1 MDKDLAKKYY
11 LRPEIQKA
19 ILNFAKDREIAV
31 FFTNYFK
38 KRPDILEHLSDVKAF
53 AEMGLTSFHG
63 SEERWTNALLLS
75 PTISEEEKENNRCGW
90 DLILDLDGVD
100 FEYAKIFGKIIV
112 DYLTEIGI
120 KNLSVKFS
128 GNKGFH
134 IGIPFEAMPKYL
146 GIQETRKLFPDLPR
160 KISGFL
166 IKELEN
172 KIIAEILKRDKS
184 IENIAQKYNIDISDL
199 IISENGIEKLN
210 YLRLIEIDTILISSR
225 HLFRSPYSFNEKS
238 GLVSIPINKF
248 RIMEFQKDEAKP
260 ENVDPKKYEDFEFLK
275 YDSSY
280 NQDARIL
287 FEKTED
293 FSMVEGID
301 IDQLARNI
309 KMVKKEI
316 DFAKTSQF
324 KKTNLKLSFAI
335 PEGEIFEINEEV
347 NYVDFPETIKYLLEN
362 KIVDGKKR
370 ALFVLLTYLYSI
382 NYSTENINSIVEEWN
397 LKQDDPLKPN
407 YIQAQKVWF
416 KNQKNKISTPNYNN
430 DNYYKSIGVPV
441 EIIQSDISKF
451 GKFKIKNPLHHTF
464 TLIQQK
470 NAKKENK
477 QKESK
482 KKDKK
487 EELHKEIEK

>member
-11 LRPEIQKA
+11 SRPEIQKA
-19 ILNFAKDREIAV
+19 LLNFAKDREIGV
-31 FFTNYFK
+31 YLNTFFV
-38 KRPDILEHLSDVKAF
+38 KRPDILEHISDVRNFVEKGA
-53 AEMGLTSFHG
+53 TSFHA
-63 SEERWTNALLLS
+63 SEERWTNPLLLS
-75 PTISEEEKENNRCGW
+75 LTISEDEKENNRCGW

-134 IGIPFEAMPKYL
+134 LGIPFEAMPKYL
-146 GIQETRKLFPDLPR
+146 GIQETRKLFPELPK

-166 IKELEN
+166 IKELES
-172 KIIAEILKRDKS
+172 KMISEILKRDGS
-184 IENIAQKYNIDISDL
+184 IENIAQKYNLDISEL
-199 IISENGIEKLN
+199 ILNENGVEKLN
-210 YLRLIEIDTILISSR
+210 YLRLIEIDTILIATR

-238 GLVSIPINKF
+238 GLVSIPIEKN
-248 RIMEFQKDEAKP
+248 RILEFQKDEAKP
-260 ENVDPKKYEDFEFLK
+260 ENVDPKKYEDFEFLN
-275 YDSSY
+275 Y
-280 NQDARIL
+280 NSEYKQDARIL

-293 FSMVEGID
+293 FFIVEGID
-301 IDQLARNI
+301 IDQLAKNI

-324 KKTNLKLSFAI
+324 KKTNLKLSYAI

-347 NYVDFPETIKYLLEN
+347 MFADFPETIKYLLDN

-382 NYSTENINSIVEEWN
+382 NYTNENIITIIEEWN
-397 LKQDDPLKPN
+397 SKQDEPLKPN
-407 YIQAQKVWF
+407 YIQAQKSWF

-430 DNYYKSIGVPV
+430 DNYYKSIGVPA
-441 EIIQSDISKF
+441 EIINSDVTKF
-451 GKFKIKNPLHHTF
+451 GKLKIKNPLHHTF
-464 TLIQQK
+464 TLIQQR
-470 NAKKENK
+470 NAKKE
-477 QKESK
+477 ST
-482 KKDKK
+482 KKDKNKK
-487 EELHKEIEK
+487 EEKTNKND